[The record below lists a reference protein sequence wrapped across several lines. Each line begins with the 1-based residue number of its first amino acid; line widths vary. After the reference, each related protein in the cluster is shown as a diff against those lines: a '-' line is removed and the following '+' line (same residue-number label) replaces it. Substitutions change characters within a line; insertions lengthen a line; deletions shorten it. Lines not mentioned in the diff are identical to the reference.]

1 MDKQKIDAVAS
12 ELFTFFL
19 ERELTEQEVVATV
32 VQALT
37 IRLAYAAKDIPE
49 LEEKIRIAGECFSS
63 YARINL
69 GNAQSAILAKQANL
83 KELH

>member
-19 ERELTEQEVVATV
+19 ERELTEQAGVATV

-37 IRLAYAAKDIPE
+37 IRLADAA
-49 LEEKIRIAGECFSS
+49 
-63 YARINL
+63 N
-69 GNAQSAILAKQANL
+69 
-83 KELH
+83 

>member
-1 MDKQKIDAVAS
+1 MDKKKIDAVSS
-12 ELFTFFL
+12 ELFSFFL

-32 VQALT
+32 AQALT

-49 LEEKIRIAGECFSS
+49 LEEKIRIAGECFQA

-69 GNAQSAILAKQANL
+69 SSAQSAILEKQAAM
-83 KELH
+83 KEMH